1 MYALKRYKT
10 YPLHLFQDG
19 KNKTRVLNYYKP
31 RELSRESEDEK
42 KLWAAVIATIIEDA
56 FLDCL
61 EHYPRKIKK
70 ITYDQRD
77 YSSRYE
83 ARRLILYD
91 PEEDFAFLCTLAG
104 FDKGFPCTIKR
115 MLKQK
120 IKPVVPSKGR
130 LNSTFVLKFLVVH
143 HMLAGVQVQTSLAQ
157 PFAQPMICL

>member
-1 MYALKRYKT
+1 MYALKRYKP

-19 KNKTRVLNYYKP
+19 KNKTRILNYYKP
-31 RELSRESEDEK
+31 REISWESEDEK

-56 FLDCL
+56 FFDYL
-61 EHYPRKIKK
+61 ECKPNKKIKK
-70 ITYDQRD
+70 ITYNQRD

-91 PEEDFAFLCTLAG
+91 PEENFSFLCTLAG

-130 LNSTFVLKFLVVH
+130 LNSTY
-143 HMLAGVQVQTSLAQ
+143 VQKVRMKIIKSTPLR
-157 PFAQPMICL
+157 